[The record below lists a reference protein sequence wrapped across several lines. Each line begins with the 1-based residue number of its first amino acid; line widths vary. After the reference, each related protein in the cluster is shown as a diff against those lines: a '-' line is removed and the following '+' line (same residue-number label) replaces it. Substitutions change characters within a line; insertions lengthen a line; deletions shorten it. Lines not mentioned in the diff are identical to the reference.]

1 MSVIKGFMWC
11 LALLFAQL
19 VLLRYVDLRV
29 AAMQRLQ
36 DSPLQSGEASVATDV
51 APVERQGELDA

>member
-1 MSVIKGFMWC
+1 MWC

-29 AAMQRLQ
+29 AAMQRLH
-36 DSPLQSGEASVATDV
+36 DRPLESGEASVAANT
-51 APVERQGELDA
+51 APVERQDEFDA